1 MPKIYAITAVHAH
14 AIEIP
19 LIGKQLHLAVLGE
32 VTTTGW
38 TGIRLSPR
46 FYIVPPADGLWDF
59 DLVGDPPSGIVAQ
72 VILPVSAQFLG
83 HMPPWCKGVRVHA
96 ESNVMEAGCTVLDA
110 KARPAIK
117 PTFSISLTS
126 AIVHQEIAS
135 YDDSFQPTGTIHW
148 KNDGPWGTPNPHVE
162 WKKLHHA
169 LALTIEG
176 PDEGK
181 IRDCLGKAAAA
192 GVLAAIAAAIATGGL
207 ALSAAIS
214 AALSAL
220 TSCLGDSFSV
230 RIDDESH
237 WIYWDA

>member
-1 MPKIYAITAVHAH
+1 MPKVYAVTAIHVH

-19 LIGKQLHLAVLGE
+19 HAGNQLHLVAQGE

-38 TGIRLSPR
+38 TGIRLAPR
-46 FYIVPPADGLWDF
+46 FYAVPPTDGIWDF
-59 DLVGDPPSGIVAQ
+59 DLLGDAPAGIVAQ
-72 VILPVSAQFLG
+72 VILPVSAHFLG
-83 HMPPWCKGVRVHA
+83 HKPTWCTGARVHA
-96 ESNVMEAGCTVLDA
+96 ASNTIEETCTAIETKPRPVYEAVLPT
-110 KARPAIK
+110 AR
-117 PTFSISLTS
+117 
-126 AIVHQEIAS
+126 AIVHQEVAS

-162 WKKLHHA
+162 WKKLHHS
-169 LALTIEG
+169 LTLTIEG

-192 GVLAAIAAAIATGGL
+192 GVLAAIAAAIATGGF

-214 AALSAL
+214 AALSTL
-220 TSCLGDSFSV
+220 TSCLGDGCTA
-230 RIDDESH
+230 RMDDDSH